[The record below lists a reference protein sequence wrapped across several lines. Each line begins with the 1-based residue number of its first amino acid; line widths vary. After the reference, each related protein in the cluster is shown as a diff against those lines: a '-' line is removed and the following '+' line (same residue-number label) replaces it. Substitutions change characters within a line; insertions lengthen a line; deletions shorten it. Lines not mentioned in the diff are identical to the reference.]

1 MRYVKGDQVDP
12 ANISSVKARALWAS
26 GEEGEEWERTTD
38 LSYVI
43 QSGAFKNV
51 SLRWRNATMRSNFAD
66 AADENRVIVG
76 YTIAF

>member
-1 MRYVKGDQVDP
+1 VDP
-12 ANISSVKARALWAS
+12 TSISSVKAGALRAS
-26 GEEGEEWERTTD
+26 GGEGEEWERTTD

-43 QSGAFKNV
+43 QSGALKNV

-76 YTIAF
+76 YTINF